1 MVAIEN
7 EAQAA
12 HVAGVGQFADLVTLR
27 RTAGSDAVN
36 NGRGRWRHLRSV
48 GASEDLLFG
57 ASAVSLVH
65 LVRQADAVDGLVE
78 GQPAIFACRLG
89 LGLCR
94 LVG

>member
-1 MVAIEN
+1 M
-7 EAQAA
+7 
-12 HVAGVGQFADLVTLR
+12 
-27 RTAGSDAVN
+27 N
-36 NGRGRWRHLRSV
+36 NGRGRWQHLRSV